1 MRGLLGEEYPAFAQC
16 YLTETPRPKG
26 LRVNRLK
33 ADVEEFRKKAPFA
46 LKPIPWAE
54 DGFFCPEEEKPGKHP
69 WHEAGVYYLQEPSAM
84 VPASLLQAQP
94 GERILDLCAA
104 PGGKTT
110 QIASA
115 MAGEG
120 ILISNEIHPER
131 AGILSQ
137 NVERLG
143 IRNCIVTN
151 TDSETLAGR
160 FPGYFD
166 RILVDAPCSGE
177 GMFRKEPAASA
188 EWSVENVKMCAAR
201 QASILDNAAEMLREG
216 GMLVYSTCTFAPE
229 ENEGTIGNFLMRHPD
244 FHIEKVSPREGF
256 RPGRPEWGSGVT
268 AGLEKTVRIWPHVTE
283 GEGHFAA
290 VLKKG
295 DSLRAPGSG
304 KAKAF
309 RENAKKGGPGERE
322 RRNLWEKFCS
332 ETFRE
337 MPLWLQEGR
346 LTCRG
351 EYLWLCPGEMPD
363 LSGIRTLRPGLMLG
377 EFRKN
382 RFEPSHALA
391 MALKPENMKLSVQ
404 FGCMSGEAARY
415 LHGDTLRGETGL
427 SSDAKGWVLVC
438 VDGWSAG
445 WGKLSGG
452 VLKNHYPRGLRTG
465 C

>member
-177 GMFRKEPAASA
+177 GMFRKEGSQAATLGSGIGVQNCAGFNRCSRTKRSA
-188 EWSVENVKMCAAR
+188 
-201 QASILDNAAEMLREG
+201 IGAEMLPKYMARSV
-216 GMLVYSTCTFAPE
+216 LW
-229 ENEGTIGNFLMRHPD
+229 
-244 FHIEKVSPREGF
+244 VSSGRKAWSGPR
-256 RPGRPEWGSGVT
+256 S
-268 AGLEKTVRIWPHVTE
+268 K
-283 GEGHFAA
+283 
-290 VLKKG
+290 
-295 DSLRAPGSG
+295 RAP
-304 KAKAF
+304 
-309 RENAKKGGPGERE
+309 R
-322 RRNLWEKFCS
+322 
-332 ETFRE
+332 
-337 MPLWLQEGR
+337 
-346 LTCRG
+346 
-351 EYLWLCPGEMPD
+351 
-363 LSGIRTLRPGLMLG
+363 
-377 EFRKN
+377 
-382 RFEPSHALA
+382 
-391 MALKPENMKLSVQ
+391 
-404 FGCMSGEAARY
+404 
-415 LHGDTLRGETGL
+415 
-427 SSDAKGWVLVC
+427 SS
-438 VDGWSAG
+438 
-445 WGKLSGG
+445 
-452 VLKNHYPRGLRTG
+452 RQR
-465 C
+465 